1 MKFKENQWSNAKKAV
16 ERVFCKKKKKNHEVA
31 IVPHNLKKNYS
42 RLIFLVTKLLSL
54 LFSEKYNTWMANEVS
69 NVE

>member
-1 MKFKENQWSNAKKAV
+1 MYDPFKYSMLE
-16 ERVFCKKKKKNHEVA
+16 KNYEIV

-42 RLIFLVTKLLSL
+42 RLIFLEIKLLSL

>member
-1 MKFKENQWSNAKKAV
+1 MYDPFKYSMLE
-16 ERVFCKKKKKNHEVA
+16 KNYEIV

-42 RLIFLVTKLLSL
+42 RLIFLETKLLSL